1 MLETYWIDWIVD
13 VFIIF
18 HMNCLLTNGL
28 GGYLKAFERM
38 AKAYNPISDDCFMN
52 KNKTRLIYD
61 ELLLSVQ

>member
-1 MLETYWIDWIVD
+1 
-13 VFIIF
+13 
-18 HMNCLLTNGL
+18 MNCLLTNGL